1 MTCSAAIAPCTSSV
15 PTISSTWI
23 AKMQLKKADT
33 RNPQSSGTC
42 RAIARLAY
50 APIASVT
57 RSTQLSATCQ
67 YEKGRV
73 M

>member
-1 MTCSAAIAPCTSSV
+1 
-15 PTISSTWI
+15 
-23 AKMQLKKADT
+23 MQLKKADT